1 MICECCLVVDAHDA
15 LSHLQ
20 VFLLVAFLLLEL
32 VVVGDSAC
40 LEAGPRPAVPASA
53 AAPHGGAAGE
63 RRGRTTAGPQSAIPE
78 QKSDKSRAKLNP
90 LAKFCSL
97 CAFGE

>member
-1 MICECCLVVDAHDA
+1 MSHVLDDRHLAVVDAHDT
-15 LSHLQ
+15 LPDLQ
-20 VFLLVAFLLLEL
+20 VLLVQLLLEL

-63 RRGRTTAGPQSAIPE
+63 RRGRTTAGHSQQS
-78 QKSDKSRAKLNP
+78 QNRNP
-90 LAKFCSL
+90 TNQGLS
-97 CAFGE
+97 